1 MTRKKTRKNQRRTPT
16 QLMSEPLTAGY
27 DAVLFDLDGTVY
39 QGTHVFP
46 GSAKVLAE
54 IRERGVPVR
63 FVTNNASKAPE
74 DAVEHL
80 RELGISAEV
89 AEVNTSSQAAASVL
103 RDRLPAEA
111 VVLVVGAKAL
121 EAEVTAAGLRPVRE
135 FGPEVAAVVQGHSPD
150 TDWHIL
156 AEACLAIRAGAL
168 WVACNV
174 DATLPS
180 ERGLLPGNGSMVAV
194 LRTATEAEPV
204 VAGKPEP
211 PLFRTAA
218 ESADSRTPLVVGD
231 RLDTDIAGAVAA
243 GFDSLAV
250 LTGVTTPASL
260 LAAAPSERPRYL
272 AADLTG
278 LREPRE
284 AVEIGPREAWQ
295 VAVGDKELVVTGNGD
310 SDSLELLRA
319 LCAAA
324 WASGVTAVTAVGES
338 ARAALDELGLA

>member
-1 MTRKKTRKNQRRTPT
+1 MTRKKQRRTPT

-46 GSAKVLAE
+46 GSAEVLAE
-54 IRERGVPVR
+54 IRGRGVPVR
-63 FVTNNASKAPE
+63 FITNNASKAPE

-80 RELGISAEV
+80 RGLGIAAEV
-89 AEVNTSSQAAASVL
+89 AEVNTSSQVAAAML
-103 RDRLPAEA
+103 RDRLPAGAE
-111 VVLVVGAKAL
+111 VLVVGAKAL

-156 AEACLAIRAGAL
+156 AEASLAIRAGAL
-168 WVACNV
+168 WVACNLDV
-174 DATLPS
+174 TLPS
-180 ERGLLPGNGSMVAV
+180 ERGLLPGNGSMVAA
-194 LRTATEAEPV
+194 LRTATEAEPM

-218 ESADSRTPLVVGD
+218 QSADSRTPLVVGD
-231 RLDTDIAGAVAA
+231 RLNTDIAGAIAA

-250 LTGVTTPASL
+250 LTGVATPASL
-260 LAAAPSERPRYL
+260 LAALPSERTRYL

-284 AVEIGPREAWQ
+284 VVEIGPREAWEISVRDSRLI
-295 VAVGDKELVVTGNGD
+295 VAGKGD
-310 SDSLELLRA
+310 SDPLELLRA

-324 WASGVTAVTAVGES
+324 WESGVTAVEARDES

>member
-1 MTRKKTRKNQRRTPT
+1 
-16 QLMSEPLTAGY
+16 MSEPLIAGY

-46 GSAKVLAE
+46 GSAEVIAE

-80 RELGISAEV
+80 RELGISGEV
-89 AEVNTSSQAAASVL
+89 AEVNTSSQAAAAVL
-103 RDRLPAEA
+103 RERLPAGSE
-111 VVLVVGAKAL
+111 VLVVGAKAL
-121 EAEVTAAGLRPVRE
+121 EAEVTAVGLRPVRE

-168 WVACNV
+168 WVACNI

-180 ERGLLPGNGSMVAV
+180 ERGQLPGNGSMVAV
-194 LRTATEAEPV
+194 LRTATDTEPE
-204 VAGKPEP
+204 VAGKPQP

-218 ESADSRTPLVVGD
+218 ASADARNPLVVGD
-231 RLDTDIAGAVAA
+231 RLNTDIAGAVAA

-250 LTGVTTPASL
+250 LTGVATPASL
-260 LAAAPSERPRYL
+260 LAAEPSERPRYL

-278 LREPRE
+278 LREAAE
-284 AVEIGPREAWQ
+284 AVEIGPREAWE
-295 VAVGDKELVVTGNGD
+295 VSVGDNELTVSGKGG
-310 SDSLELLRA
+310 SDALELLRA

-324 WASGVTAVTAVGES
+324 WKSGVTAVKAGDEPARTA
-338 ARAALDELGLA
+338 LHELGLA